1 MCPFAGASISVMFVG
16 VIMAVLSSLRPDLL
30 EYSDLKPDEHK
41 DNLNNAFD
49 IAYTSL
55 GLPKLLDAAGE

>member
-1 MCPFAGASISVMFVG
+1 MFVG